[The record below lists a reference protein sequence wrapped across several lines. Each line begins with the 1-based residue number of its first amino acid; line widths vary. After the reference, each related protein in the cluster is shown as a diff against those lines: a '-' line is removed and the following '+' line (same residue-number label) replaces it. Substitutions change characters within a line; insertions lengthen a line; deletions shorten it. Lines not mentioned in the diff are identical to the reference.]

1 MIWRT
6 ANGQWNVTESEYKG
20 REFVPVAYEMARVRS
35 DAAGRLQATFKT
47 PEDFGFNH
55 DIVLQQGDRLMT
67 QVDYSID
74 MSVEVSPRSGP
85 LGTPITIDVKGIG
98 YRNLEMSFN
107 LLYDNRW
114 TGWISAVTTHGSGRL
129 TIPATGHV
137 GDHVIEV
144 LHGQFGF
151 PYRNQEQSPEPD
163 RPRFSIPFTVTAGAP
178 VLPPPPAAQAQ
189 THVRLQAPHGELR
202 SNPRFSGVGEKVT
215 VTGEKFTPG
224 QRYTLNWTRVI
235 GNRIDGGGWETSS
248 VPVGEAVADREG
260 RVAITLRDAR
270 RSRRH
275 ARPVHRRGRHAA
287 DWHPLREDDCAPDG
301 SDARAGRHEDHAAPE
316 GCRLDRDVE
325 HHASRLR
332 QRATSA
338 TRARS
343 TARVT

>member
-1 MIWRT
+1 MRVAPLHGKAGDPFTVTAADLPPNQEFQMIWRT
-6 ANGQWNVTESEYKG
+6 VIGRWNVTESEYKG

-67 QVDYSID
+67 QVAYSID
-74 MSVEVSPRSGP
+74 MSVDVSPRSGP

-98 YRNLEMSFN
+98 YRSLEMSFN

-163 RPRFSIPFTVTAGAP
+163 RPRFSIPFTVTP
-178 VLPPPPAAQAQ
+178 VLRSCPL
-189 THVRLQAPHGELR
+189 HRL
-202 SNPRFSGVGEKVT
+202 
-215 VTGEKFTPG
+215 
-224 QRYTLNWTRVI
+224 
-235 GNRIDGGGWETSS
+235 
-248 VPVGEAVADREG
+248 
-260 RVAITLRDAR
+260 R
-270 RSRRH
+270 RRR
-275 ARPVHRRGRHAA
+275 RTCV
-287 DWHPLREDDCAPDG
+287 
-301 SDARAGRHEDHAAPE
+301 
-316 GCRLDRDVE
+316 CRLPMGICVR
-325 HHASRLR
+325 
-332 QRATSA
+332 
-338 TRARS
+338 TRASPVSAKR
-343 TARVT
+343 